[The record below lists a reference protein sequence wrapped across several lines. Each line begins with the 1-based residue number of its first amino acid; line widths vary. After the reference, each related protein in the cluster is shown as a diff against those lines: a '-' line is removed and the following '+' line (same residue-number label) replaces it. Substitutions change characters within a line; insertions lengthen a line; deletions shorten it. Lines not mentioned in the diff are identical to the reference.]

1 MHIFRSLK
9 YYNYR
14 LFFSGQAI
22 SLIGTWMQRVAVSW
36 LIYRITGSAFLLGAI
51 TFLSLIPSLFL
62 SPFAGSFAD
71 RYNKY
76 RVLMITQIGLMLQ
89 AGILAFMVWFQYYNV
104 LWIGVLSLIQGIINS
119 FDVNARQSLMI
130 DLVDKKEDLPNAI
143 ALNSTVFNSARL
155 IGPALA
161 GIVLSTLGEEV
172 CFLIN
177 FLSFIAVL
185 VCLMMMKLDIK
196 NEPKPTQNIWT
207 DLQDGF
213 EHIIRSKDI
222 LPLILTMAASSLLII
237 PFITLLPVFAKDIF
251 NGNATT
257 FSWFESAAGLGALIG
272 AIYMARLTSKTSLN
286 TVTIISGFILSA
298 SVLAL
303 AISPTLL
310 TALIFTAF
318 AGTGLMVQNS
328 SINTYIQT
336 HSQPEMRGRTISY
349 YIMAN
354 QGVLPLGSLLIGFLA
369 QHWGTRTVVLIEG
382 LAGLAVTTALL
393 LYKKN
398 QLHNRFRAIQMKSRH
413 RQKAAYYS

>member
-1 MHIFRSLK
+1 MYIFRSLK
-9 YYNYR
+9 YPNYR
-14 LFFSGQAI
+14 LFFTGQAI
-22 SLIGTWMQRVAVSW
+22 SLIGTWMQRVAISW
-36 LIYRITGSAFLLGAI
+36 LVYRITGSAFLLGAV

-62 SPFAGSFAD
+62 SPFAGSFVD

-76 RVLMITQIGLMLQ
+76 RVLMFTQVALMLQ
-89 AGILAFMVWFQYYNV
+89 AGILAFMVWFQYYNI
-104 LWIGVLSLIQGIINS
+104 LWIGALSLIQGIINS

-161 GIVLSTLGEEV
+161 GIVLSTLGEEL

-185 VCLMMMKLDIK
+185 VCLMLMKLEIK
-196 NEPKPTQNIWT
+196 QEIKPKQNIWI
-207 DLQDGF
+207 DLEEGF
-213 EHIIRSKDI
+213 QHVVSSRDI
-222 LPLILTMAASSLLII
+222 FPLILTMAASSLLII

-251 NGNATT
+251 SGDATT

-272 AIYMARLTSKTSLN
+272 AIYMAKLTSKTDLN
-286 TVTIISGFILSA
+286 KVTIISGFILSF

-303 AISPTLL
+303 AISPSLI

-336 HSQPEMRGRTISY
+336 HSHPDMRGRTISY

-354 QGVLPLGSLLIGFLA
+354 QGILPLGSLLIGFLA
-369 QHWGTRTVVLIEG
+369 HRWGTQTVVFIEG
-382 LAGLAVTTALL
+382 LAGLVITGGLL
-393 LYKKN
+393 LHKKN
-398 QLHNRFRAIQMKSRH
+398 QLQSRFHAIKMKL
-413 RQKAAYYS
+413 RQREKAAYYS

>member
-1 MHIFRSLK
+1 MNIFRSLK

-14 LFFSGQAI
+14 LFFFGQAI
-22 SLIGTWMQRVAVSW
+22 SLIGTWMQRVAISW

-62 SPFAGSFAD
+62 SPFAGSFVD

-76 RVLMITQIGLMLQ
+76 RVLMFTQVGLMLQ
-89 AGILAFMVWFQYYNV
+89 AGVLAFMVWFQYYNV

-143 ALNSTVFNSARL
+143 ALNSAVFNSARL
-155 IGPALA
+155 VGPALA

-177 FLSFIAVL
+177 FISFVAVL
-185 VCLMMMKLDIK
+185 ICLLLMKLK
-196 NEPKPTQNIWT
+196 VKHEPKVSQNIWT
-207 DLQDGF
+207 DLGDGF
-213 EHIIRSKDI
+213 QHVIASRDI
-222 LPLILTMAASSLLII
+222 FPLILTMAASSLLII
-237 PFITLLPVFAKDIF
+237 PFTTLLPVFAKDIF
-251 NGNATT
+251 SGDATT

-272 AIYMARLTSKTSLN
+272 AIYMARLTSKTNLN
-286 TVTIISGFILSA
+286 KVSVVSGFILSF

-303 AISPTLL
+303 AISPSLL

-318 AGTGLMVQNS
+318 AGTGLMIQNS

-336 HSQPEMRGRTISY
+336 HSHPGMRGRTISY

-369 QHWGTRTVVLIEG
+369 HRWGTQTIVFIEG
-382 LAGLAVTTALL
+382 LAGLAITISLL
-393 LYKKN
+393 VYKKN
-398 QLHNRFRAIQMKSRH
+398 QLQNRFKAIQTKAGH
-413 RQKAAYYS
+413 REKAACYS

>member
-1 MHIFRSLK
+1 MNIFRSLN

-22 SLIGTWMQRVAVSW
+22 SLIGTWMQRVAISW
-36 LIYRITGSAFLLGAI
+36 LIYRITGSAMLLGVI
-51 TFLSLIPSLFL
+51 TFASLIPSLFL
-62 SPFAGSFAD
+62 SPFAGSFVD
-71 RYNKY
+71 RHNKY
-76 RVLMITQIGLMLQ
+76 RVLMFTQIGLMLQ

-130 DLVDKKEDLPNAI
+130 DLVEKKEDLPNAI

-155 IGPALA
+155 VGPALA

-185 VCLMMMKLDIK
+185 ASLLLMKLEIK
-196 NEPKPTQNIWT
+196 HEPKPTQNIWT

-213 EHIIRSKDI
+213 QHIVSSRDI
-222 LPLILTMAASSLLII
+222 FPLILTMAASSLMII
-237 PFITLLPVFAKDIF
+237 PFTTLLPVFAKDVF
-251 NGNATT
+251 SGNATT
-257 FSWFESAAGLGALIG
+257 FSWFESAAGFGALVG

-286 TVTIISGFILSA
+286 KVTIVSGFVLSV

-303 AISPTLL
+303 AISPSLL

-318 AGTGLMVQNS
+318 AGTGLMIQNS

-336 HSQPEMRGRTISY
+336 HSHPEMRGRTISY

-369 QHWGTRTVVLIEG
+369 HRWGTQTVVFLEG
-382 LAGLAVTTALL
+382 LAGLVITTALL
-393 LYKKN
+393 VYKKN
-398 QLHNRFRAIQMKSRH
+398 QLQNRFKAIQMRIRQK
-413 RQKAAYYS
+413 QKAACYS